1 MHGLTHFVTNE
12 VLRVGYPAVFVLMVL
27 QAACIPVPSEATM
40 SLGGALASASF
51 VAVAS
56 NGAHHHLAFATVVAV
71 GVLGDLVGS
80 SIAYWV
86 GRTGGRVAVERWGRR
101 LFLREHELD
110 RAEAWF
116 GRHGEAA
123 IIVAKLLPVVRS
135 FISLPAGMAEVPFGR
150 FLLYVAAG
158 TLPFALAMAGL
169 GYALGTKVLDYLGPV
184 SLVVAILLVGAVAWW
199 LLKRA
204 RERRATSG

>member
-1 MHGLTHFVTNE
+1 MHGLTHLVTNE
-12 VLRVGYPAVFVLMVL
+12 VLRIGYPAIFVLMVL

-56 NGAHHHLAFATVVAV
+56 NGAHHHLAFAGVVAV

-86 GRTGGRVAVERWGRR
+86 GRTGGRAAVARWGRR
-101 LFLREHELD
+101 VFLREHELD

-116 GRHGEAA
+116 ARHGEAA
-123 IIVAKLLPVVRS
+123 VIVSKLLPVLRS
-135 FISLPAGMAEVPFGR
+135 FISLPAGMAEVAFGR
-150 FLLYVAAG
+150 FLLYVAVG
-158 TLPFALAMAGL
+158 TLPFALAMAWL
-169 GYALGTKVLDYLGPV
+169 GYALGTKVLDYLTPI
-184 SLVVAILLVGAVAWW
+184 SLALAALLVDAVAWW
-199 LLKRA
+199 FVRRA
-204 RERRATSG
+204 GERRAASA